1 MQWARRSHRFWVGRS
16 GHRRRRLLFE
26 SPTYRRV
33 IERVAANVQRLRA
46 ARGWTQEDLA
56 AHCGDLDLTVLRG
69 VEAARTNVTAATVAR
84 LCEGLG
90 VDVAEIYDPRATFAR
105 RPPGRPPRKRNVER
119 IELELTYADPIAACE
134 VAPGAH
140 EVLRGEPDPAAP
152 SKKRRRKPTA

>member
-1 MQWARRSHRFWVGRS
+1 
-16 GHRRRRLLFE
+16 
-26 SPTYRRV
+26 
-33 IERVAANVQRLRA
+33 
-46 ARGWTQEDLA
+46 
-56 AHCGDLDLTVLRG
+56 
-69 VEAARTNVTAATVAR
+69 VTAATVAR